1 MSHLWQRFPLACAL
15 VVGLA
20 VGVGATVFGYSN
32 LETVDLHWSV
42 FRLNGVPLWAVAI
55 VPVALVIVAGTVYHW
70 IDGLHHFSEHMRH
83 RHRVRDL
90 EAEITRLREH
100 LDHVL
105 EMPRG
110 DMKAPQPAI
119 VEGIEE
125 TPAAPET
132 PSLPPATAAETASE
146 PAPEPETEPVAATA
160 DETAAVVDPEP
171 DKKPSSDRKKRSRI
185 IMETEP
191 APAPSNGVEA
201 EQPEPALKE
210 G

>member
-1 MSHLWQRFPLACAL
+1 MGHLWQRFLLASSL

-20 VGVGATVFGYSN
+20 VGVAATVFGYSN
-32 LETVDLHWSV
+32 LQTVDIHWSV
-42 FRLNGVPLWAVAI
+42 FHLEGVPLWTVAV
-55 VPVALVIVAGTVYHW
+55 VPVALILIAGTLYHW

-110 DMKAPQPAI
+110 DKTQAPPPAI
-119 VEGIEE
+119 EE
-125 TPAAPET
+125 AIA
-132 PSLPPATAAETASE
+132 PSLPPAPATETEPEPTTAEVETE
-146 PAPEPETEPVAATA
+146 PEPEPAETRDEPR
-160 DETAAVVDPEP
+160 
-171 DKKPSSDRKKRSRI
+171 KPASDRRKRSRI

-191 APAPSNGVEA
+191 EPAQTNGVET
-201 EQPEPALKE
+201 EPAAAAATTE
-210 G
+210 A